1 MAPLRFLSY
10 STFYK
15 YNIQPEWHKISY
27 GITNVTF
34 WTSYSLLFCSVMK
47 ITQCYCCIRQIF
59 MIYSLSIERFIL
71 IFEEFI
77 SESNFLIWKIFFSRF
92 LLLTSF
98 DWFRYKLKNVTN
110 LRVLPWKA
118 FKSLFDILSRVWKY
132 LHCRWELPFPRLTFF
147 FNLIRSFT

>member
-10 STFYK
+10 STFNK

-27 GITNVTF
+27 GIANVTF
-34 WTSYSLLFCSVMK
+34 GTSYSLLFYSVMK
-47 ITQCYCCIRQIF
+47 ITQRYCCIHQIF

-77 SESNFLIWKIFFSRF
+77 SESNFLIWKIFIFRF

-110 LRVLPWKA
+110 LRVLSWKA
-118 FKSLFDILSRVWKY
+118 FQSPFDILSRVWK
-132 LHCRWELPFPRLTFF
+132 
-147 FNLIRSFT
+147 